1 MKTSQEW
8 WNETKADPAKLNLW
22 LQRQCFGEEHAY
34 KRITAL
40 AEQFGNPTLHKIA
53 LDEFTHYSWIKK
65 YLTDNNI
72 STLIEH
78 NERYWKEIN
87 LQFDDITQVGAVGY
101 HAEAMRLERIKVI
114 AADKSMP
121 ELAALFT
128 KIQRDEEFHVTAF
141 KALTTEEEL
150 EIAKIDHEQGM
161 IELGLIA

>member
-8 WNETKADPAKLNLW
+8 WDETKADEEKLNLW
-22 LQRQCFGEEHAY
+22 LQRQCYGEEHAY
-34 KRITAL
+34 NRIIAL

-53 LDEFTHYSWIKK
+53 LDEFAHFHWIKR
-65 YLTDNNI
+65 YLTDHNI
-72 STLIEH
+72 PLLMEH

-87 LQFDDITQVGAVGY
+87 LQFENVNQIGAVGY

-114 AADKSMP
+114 AADETMP

-128 KIQRDEEFHVTAF
+128 RIMHDEEFHVTAF
-141 KALTTEEEL
+141 KALTTEEEI

-161 IELGLIA
+161 IALGLVA